1 MAERIKTNSRIEEY
15 RKHLKSSLEEL
26 LEDIDNLIDYC
37 YTDRVQG
44 INIHIQ
50 VNADST
56 IPKIQ
61 YEIDK
66 VVIPTEQRER
76 KL

>member
-1 MAERIKTNSRIEEY
+1 MAERIRTNNRIEEY
-15 RKHLKSSLEEL
+15 RKHIKSSLEEL
-26 LEDIDNLIDYC
+26 LGDVDNLLDYC

-66 VVIPTEQRER
+66 IVIPTEQRE
-76 KL
+76 K